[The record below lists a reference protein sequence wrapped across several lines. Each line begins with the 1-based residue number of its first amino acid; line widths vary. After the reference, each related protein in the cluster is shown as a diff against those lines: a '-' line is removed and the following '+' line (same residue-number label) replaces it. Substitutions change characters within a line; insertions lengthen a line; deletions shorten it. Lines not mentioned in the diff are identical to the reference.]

1 MSLLQFF
8 LFCNPFGGF
17 MNKKIIVDREMK
29 IYDFLRE
36 KLLSLSKNNIKSILR
51 RKMVMINNEIVTS
64 YDYNVKINDVV
75 IIKNNVIESNFSKEI
90 KIIYEDKS
98 IIVIDKPS
106 GILTIATEENKY
118 DNFNLYS
125 ILSKYVKK
133 ENANNKIFIV
143 HRLDKDTSGVIIFAK
158 SENIKEKLQK
168 NWNETTNRIYY
179 AVVIGNTKEKNTLM
193 NYLQEDKRLRTY
205 VSDSGK
211 LAITN
216 YEKIKSNSKYSLLK
230 IKINS
235 GRRNQIRVQL
245 SNINHPILGDNKY
258 GIKDKS
264 AKRMMLHAS
273 ILEIVNPISNK
284 KMKFESKV
292 PSLFYKKVE

>member
-1 MSLLQFF
+1 
-8 LFCNPFGGF
+8 

-179 AVVIGNTKEKNTLM
+179 AVVIGNTKEKDTLM
-193 NYLQEDKRLRTY
+193 NYLQEDKRLRPY

>member
-1 MSLLQFF
+1 
-8 LFCNPFGGF
+8 

-98 IIVIDKPS
+98 IIVVDKPS

-179 AVVIGNTKEKNTLM
+179 AVVVGNTKEKDTLM

-245 SNINHPILGDNKY
+245 SNINHPVLGDNKY

>member
-1 MSLLQFF
+1 
-8 LFCNPFGGF
+8 

-179 AVVIGNTKEKNTLM
+179 AVVVGNTKEKDTLM

>member
-1 MSLLQFF
+1 
-8 LFCNPFGGF
+8 

>member
-1 MSLLQFF
+1 
-8 LFCNPFGGF
+8 

-284 KMKFESKV
+284 KMKFESQV
-292 PSLFYKKVE
+292 PSLFYKKVK

>member
-1 MSLLQFF
+1 
-8 LFCNPFGGF
+8 

-273 ILEIVNPISNK
+273 ILEIVNTISNK

>member
-1 MSLLQFF
+1 
-8 LFCNPFGGF
+8 

-179 AVVIGNTKEKNTLM
+179 AVVVGNTKEKDTLM

-245 SNINHPILGDNKY
+245 SNINHPVLGDNKY

>member
-1 MSLLQFF
+1 
-8 LFCNPFGGF
+8 

-179 AVVIGNTKEKNTLM
+179 AVVIGNTKEKDTLM